1 MPVPRHDA
9 TDSGRAALGPWGPRG
24 YAPGMFGFVN
34 VNKPPGPTSF
44 TVVATVRRQVN
55 RKVKVGH
62 AGTLDPFA
70 GGVLVICVGPATRLT
85 SYVQAAHKRYL
96 AGVTLGAT
104 STTDDTEGQLTATP
118 GARAPDA
125 EAVRQA
131 VAQFVGRIEQV
142 PPAFSAVH
150 VDGSR
155 AYKLAR
161 KGHAL
166 DIPPRAVT
174 IHSIDVVR
182 YAWPQLEIDV
192 RCGGGTYIR
201 SLARDIGAALGTG
214 GYCASLTR
222 TEVGPFT
229 LDSAIDLGHTD
240 LARHII
246 TPRIAL
252 GDMATVTLNEA
263 QIALIVIG
271 RPVPCCDLPA
281 PPPADADVI
290 AMIDV
295 KGELLALAK
304 FCDEGRA
311 VTPTKVF
318 VAR

>member
-1 MPVPRHDA
+1 
-9 TDSGRAALGPWGPRG
+9 
-24 YAPGMFGFVN
+24 MFGFVN

-44 TVVATVRRQVN
+44 TVVAAVRRQVS

-70 GGVLVICVGPATRLT
+70 SGVLVVCVGPATRLT

-96 AGVTLGAT
+96 ATVSLGAT
-104 STTDDTEGQLTATP
+104 STTDDTEGELTATA
-118 GARAPDA
+118 GAQAPDA

-150 VDGSR
+150 VNGSR

-161 KGHAL
+161 RGHAL

-174 IHSIDVVR
+174 IHGIDVVR
-182 YAWPQLEIDV
+182 YAWPRIDIDV

-201 SLARDIGAALGTG
+201 ALARDIGAALGTG

-229 LDSAIDLGHTD
+229 LDSAVDLGDTD
-240 LARHII
+240 LAKHLIS
-246 TPRIAL
+246 PRVAL
-252 GDMATVTLNEA
+252 ADMPTVTLDEA
-263 QIALIVIG
+263 WIARIVIG
-271 RPVPCCDLPA
+271 RPVPCGDLPD
-281 PPPADADVI
+281 PPPADAEVI

-295 KGELLALAK
+295 NGELLALAK
-304 FCDEGRA
+304 FCDEGLA